1 MQFIKTP
8 NLPQKRVKVVLISET
23 AGGEIIKSI
32 ENRGIEPVIVHSCAD
47 IAKPVSSHPD
57 MLFHHLGGSKM
68 LYYKNADKGVI
79 KKLAELGFD
88 LIPAN
93 LNLKADYPYD
103 IALNSVRVGGNLFC
117 LRKYTDKVLLDYC
130 ENEKIH
136 IINVRQGY
144 SKCSVCVVDEK
155 SIITAD
161 KSIAKGAQE
170 CGIDVLI
177 VDHGFISLEGYT
189 EGFIGGCCGKTD
201 KNKIMFVGDLRKH
214 KNFALIKSFLDKRKI
229 GIDCLGYGNLNDVG
243 SIIPLIEE

>member
-8 NLPQKRVKVVLISET
+8 NIPQKRVKAVLISES
-23 AGGEIIKSI
+23 AGEGVIKSI

-68 LYYKNADKGVI
+68 LYYKNADKGV
-79 KKLAELGFD
+79 KNRLAEMGFD
-88 LIPAN
+88 MIPATHH
-93 LNLKADYPYD
+93 LKTNYPYD
-103 IALNSVRVGGNLFC
+103 IALNSVRIGSNLFC
-117 LRKYTDKVLLDYC
+117 LQKYTDKVLLDYC
-130 ENEKIH
+130 ENRKIH

-161 KSIAKGAQE
+161 KSIAKRAQE
-170 CGIDVLI
+170 CSIDTLTI
-177 VDHGFISLEGYT
+177 ESGFVRLEGYT

-201 KNKIMFVGDLRKH
+201 KNKILFVGDLRKH
-214 KNFALIKSFLDKRKI
+214 KNYSQMKSFLDKRKI
-229 GIDCLGYGNLNDVG
+229 EIECIGEGNLNDVG